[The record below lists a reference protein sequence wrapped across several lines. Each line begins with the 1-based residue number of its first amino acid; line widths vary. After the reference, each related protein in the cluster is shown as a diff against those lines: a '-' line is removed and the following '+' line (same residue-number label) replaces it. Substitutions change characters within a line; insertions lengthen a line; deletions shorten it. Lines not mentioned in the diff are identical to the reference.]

1 VYHDFEGF
9 FFAVLLESL
18 RKVNF
23 VEFIKFEGGF
33 RFHIDL
39 PSFKLYFRFGE
50 NQSKGKSSS
59 HLFDWLHWKYEI
71 T

>member
-1 VYHDFEGF
+1 VLLMSF
-9 FFAVLLESL
+9 FVVLLESL

-23 VEFIKFEGGF
+23 AEFIKFEGGF
-33 RFHIDL
+33 RFHIEF
-39 PSFKLYFRFGE
+39 PYFNIFFHFGE
-50 NQSKGKSSS
+50 NQRKGQPSS